1 MMKDAIRLIIQR
13 AIDIAPW
20 GVRNAVLEACIKKFG
35 MNEVLNRALTHLR
48 ITEIGATGELGVIR
62 SSWND
67 RQILL
72 TYARTGVA
80 ESAIIEEMNKF
91 FGDNE
96 GTYIDVGANIG
107 LTTIP
112 IAKKHKIRCIAFE
125 PDPTNF
131 KYLQLNTSQ
140 NLPENSVE
148 LKQMAL
154 FDRKSTLQLAL
165 SDGNLGD
172 HRITFAGIEG
182 RRMVDVPAVPLDD
195 ILPEVSGR
203 LAIKVDT
210 QGAEPFVIAG
220 GRKVFGRA
228 QLVALEFCPYLMR
241 IMGGDHAVVIDLLSK
256 FDDIALLPPGSDA
269 APIFMK
275 PSDAL
280 QQLEHKLRDAKDT
293 DGDYLDVLARRT

>member
-1 MMKDAIRLIIQR
+1 MKETVRSIIQG
-13 AIDIAPW
+13 AINRAPW
-20 GVRNAVLEACIKKFG
+20 GVRNAILDACIKKFG
-35 MNEVLNRALTHLR
+35 MNEILNRALADLR
-48 ITEIGATGELGVIR
+48 ITEIGANGDMDIIR

-80 ESAIIEEMNKF
+80 ESAIVEEISAF
-91 FGDNE
+91 FGDSE

-112 IAKKHKIRCIAFE
+112 IAKKHKVRCIAFE
-125 PDPTNF
+125 PDPMNF
-131 KYLQLNTSQ
+131 KYLQLNVIQ
-140 NLPENSVE
+140 NLPEISVDM
-148 LKQMAL
+148 KQMAL
-154 FDRKSTLQLAL
+154 FDRRSILQLAL

-172 HRITFAGIEG
+172 HRITFSGIEG
-182 RRMVDVPAVPLDD
+182 RRMVGVPAVPLDD
-195 ILPEVSGR
+195 IVPEVSGR

-220 GRKVFGRA
+220 GRKVFAHA

-241 IMGGDHAVVIDLLSK
+241 IMGGDPAVVLDLLSG

-269 APIFMK
+269 APSFVK

-280 QQLEHKLRDAKDT
+280 QKLEHKIRDAKDT